1 MHALHKEDSPT
12 SKASNRCSP
21 RRLRPSACNTQS
33 WHVRFGRYWT
43 IINLRAPRR
52 RRTRRGGPRFT
63 WLSWSRL
70 WPSGC
75 TDHLRHGRTAAPN
88 TVRPDWGSTYNTNN
102 SGGRAADDRS
112 IVTILRE
119 YGSALR
125 RRTTR
130 RLCATHV
137 RNASGTGSGSAGG
150 RTIFF
155 CILHNFYQ
163 QILCKHEQFPI
174 SRTTAN
180 GVRVSHR

>member
-1 MHALHKEDSPT
+1 MVFFFIFLVNACATQGGLTDVEGIQSLFSETSSAISLQHTELARQVWTLLDNNKPTGALAAVD
-12 SKASNRCSP
+12 AS
-21 RRLRPSACNTQS
+21 RRA
-33 WHVRFGRYWT
+33 
-43 IINLRAPRR
+43 
-52 RRTRRGGPRFT
+52 RFT

-88 TVRPDWGSTYNTNN
+88 TVRPTGSTYNTNN

-155 CILHNFYQ
+155 YSPQFLSTNFM
-163 QILCKHEQFPI
+163 
-174 SRTTAN
+174 
-180 GVRVSHR
+180 